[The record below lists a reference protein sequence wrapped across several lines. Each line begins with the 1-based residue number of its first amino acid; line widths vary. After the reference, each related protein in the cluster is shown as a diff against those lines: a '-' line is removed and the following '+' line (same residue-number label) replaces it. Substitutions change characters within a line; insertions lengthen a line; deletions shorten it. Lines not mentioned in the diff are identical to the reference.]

1 MIRRAYSSAVLSVL
15 PKNGVE
21 AQKIRALLLAYGTK
35 YDFCRFYVSENA
47 VLCETDG
54 SFVMCETRAS
64 DDSSAEELAGF
75 LELSGF
81 TDIFCSAELGKQLS
95 ERLSGN
101 FRRVRLMR
109 FCGTSLEC
117 ADVEKTPPLE
127 EVYRVLSTAF
137 DIEHDAWYADM
148 SHRIRHGVARAR
160 LLDGSAL
167 IIQHDINGE
176 ALLSQI
182 ATVPEKRGRGN
193 AARLIRS
200 VCAELSESAVC
211 VVCEEDLISF
221 YRKVGFQPIG
231 EKYIVTK

>member
-1 MIRRAYSSAVLSVL
+1 MIRRAYSAAELSVL
-15 PKNGVE
+15 PKSGVE

-35 YDFCRFYVSENA
+35 YDFCRFYISENA

-54 SFVMCETRAS
+54 SFVLCETCTP

-75 LELSGF
+75 LELGGF
-81 TDIFCSAELGKQLS
+81 ADIFCSSELGELLS
-95 ERLSGN
+95 VRLSGT

-109 FCGTSLEC
+109 FCGTPSEC

-127 EVYRVLSTAF
+127 EVYRVLSMAF
-137 DIEHDAWYADM
+137 DIKHDAWYADM

-167 IIQHDINGE
+167 IIQHEINGE
-176 ALLSQI
+176 TLLSQI

-200 VCAELSESAVC
+200 VCAELSESAVY
-211 VVCEEDLISF
+211 VVCEEALTSF
-221 YRKVGFQPIG
+221 YRKVGFEPVG
-231 EKYIVTK
+231 EKFIITK